1 MWIDIIFLVLII
13 VAVVKGIRRGII
25 MAIFSFAG
33 WFIGI
38 AAALKLSVLVS
49 SYLHHHTGI
58 GAKWLPL
65 FAFILVFVT
74 TVLLVQL
81 AGKAAEGVFN
91 ISLIGWV
98 NRLGGALLYTAMYT
112 LAFSVILFY
121 LEKMN
126 VIGPAV
132 IEESRAYAMIGGL
145 GPSVIEAV
153 GAVIP
158 FFKNMFH
165 ELEQF
170 FENIAARRS
179 L

>member
-1 MWIDIIFLVLII
+1 MWIDIVFLVLII
-13 VAVVKGIRRGII
+13 VAAVKGIRRGVI

-38 AAALKLSVLVS
+38 AAALKLSAWVA
-49 SYLHHHTGI
+49 SYLQHHTGI
-58 GAKWLPL
+58 GARWLPL
-65 FAFILVFVT
+65 FAFILVFAT

-81 AGKAAEGVFN
+81 AGKAVEGVFS

-126 VIGPAV
+126 VIGPAA

-158 FFKNMFH
+158 FFKDTFH
-165 ELEQF
+165 ELEHF
-170 FENIAARRS
+170 FENMRVQHS
-179 L
+179 V

>member
-1 MWIDIIFLVLII
+1 MWIDIVFLVLII
-13 VAVVKGIRRGII
+13 VAAVKGIRRGLV
-25 MAIFSFAG
+25 MSIFSFAG

-38 AAALKLSVLVS
+38 AAALKLSAWVA
-49 SYLHHHTGI
+49 SYLQHHTGI
-58 GAKWLPL
+58 GDRWLPL
-65 FAFILVFVT
+65 FAFILVFAT
-74 TVLLVQL
+74 TVLLVQF
-81 AGKAAEGVFN
+81 AGKAVEGVFS

-158 FFKNMFH
+158 FFKGTFH
-165 ELEQF
+165 ELEHF
-170 FENIAARRS
+170 FENLTVQRS

>member
-1 MWIDIIFLVLII
+1 MWIDIVFLVLII

-38 AAALKLSVLVS
+38 AAAVKLSAWVA
-49 SYLHHHTGI
+49 SYLQHHTNI

-65 FAFILVFVT
+65 FAFILVFAT

-81 AGKAAEGVFN
+81 AGKAVEGIFN

-126 VIGPAV
+126 ITGPSV

-158 FFKNMFH
+158 FFKNIFR
-165 ELEQF
+165 ELEHF
-170 FENIAARRS
+170 FENVAAQRS